1 MMSLVIIFIKKLNYS
16 SVVTIIY
23 SFILGGILYIGVLLL
38 LKEEICVEG
47 IKIIKNKF
55 KK

>member
-1 MMSLVIIFIKKLNYS
+1 MMSLVIIFIKKFKIS
-16 SVVTIIY
+16 SAETIIY
-23 SFILGGILYIGVLLL
+23 SFILGGILYIGVLLF